1 MTRAAKATAKANK
14 GQTLEQ
20 RMAGFRD
27 RQRAVGVDW
36 RDVDPT
42 SLVMALHTLLTADV
56 AVMVAPAAGGK
67 GVMVKVYEG
76 GESSAEYMMTAGD
89 INAHLDVLIDAFASS
104 AEDVRQLFPRPEVP
118 STPSK

>member
-1 MTRAAKATAKANK
+1 MTRAGKAAAKASK

-20 RMAGFRD
+20 RMSLFRV

-36 RDVDPT
+36 RDVDQT
-42 SLVMALHTLLTADV
+42 SLVMALHTILTADA
-56 AVMVAPAAGGK
+56 AVMIAPAAGGK
-67 GVMVKVYEG
+67 GVMLKVYEG
-76 GESSAEYMMTAGD
+76 GESSAEYLMTAED

-118 STPSK
+118 SRPSK